1 MQVLSVLRTVLGHL
15 GAATH
20 HELIR
25 SVLSFLVS
33 LIVSGAAGPTLDL
46 VRDMSKKGMDPSL
59 MRHFVELVSE
69 THRHTCDSMLC
80 WCCTSLMIVHLN
92 MAVCVACI
100 NGGYSSPAQESSL
113 LQWSLDLSCTVAGSI
128 DRPTS
133 SDCPTS

>member
-1 MQVLSVLRTVLGHL
+1 MCVQVLSVLRTVLGHL

-59 MRHFVELVSE
+59 MRHFVELVRPTDTPVTAYALLTLYLAGSGTSRRE
-69 THRHTCDSMLC
+69 CLCSML
-80 WCCTSLMIVHLN
+80 H
-92 MAVCVACI
+92 
-100 NGGYSSPAQESSL
+100 
-113 LQWSLDLSCTVAGSI
+113 
-128 DRPTS
+128 
-133 SDCPTS
+133 